1 MMQIKSKKK
10 KIIEKELDLILLVS
24 SRKKKM
30 NRRSLKDKS
39 NLKRREVIQIS
50 TRKGKNRKN
59 NMKMLTAK
67 ESKKNKKKMRRKE
80 TKKGET
86 SERSSRKLIK
96 TQSKQNKRGWTRLK
110 NLLKKKETEIKKE
123 WRTMKISKKR
133 MKRINRRKQTKRWT
147 PNLLLMTRK
156 LMTVSTFQKRN
167 KSKKIST
174 KSIWNTNI
182 EKKCKKSKRKKPKL
196 SKMVML
202 K

>member
-1 MMQIKSKKK
+1 M
-10 KIIEKELDLILLVS
+10 VS

-50 TRKGKNRKN
+50 TRKGKNRKK

-96 TQSKQNKRGWTRLK
+96 TQSKQNKRG
-110 NLLKKKETEIKKE
+110 
-123 WRTMKISKKR
+123 
-133 MKRINRRKQTKRWT
+133 
-147 PNLLLMTRK
+147 
-156 LMTVSTFQKRN
+156 
-167 KSKKIST
+167 
-174 KSIWNTNI
+174 
-182 EKKCKKSKRKKPKL
+182 
-196 SKMVML
+196 
-202 K
+202 